1 MPSGKCEGALKT
13 EKQNMSFDF
22 RPLNLMINLIYFG
35 LHAEIKALFYFI
47 DILFSD
53 VKISGQVAG
62 KIIDHLSERC
72 NCKNQDPPTT
82 TCRGNYFVFIHAY
95 FQLA

>member
-1 MPSGKCEGALKT
+1 MTDNFSASFGKSEG
-13 EKQNMSFDF
+13 F
-22 RPLNLMINLIYFG
+22 
-35 LHAEIKALFYFI
+35 FYFI

-62 KIIDHLSERC
+62 KIIAHLSERC

-82 TCRGNYFVFIHAY
+82 TCRGNYFVFIHVY